1 MNLLILQD
9 QLRVGGTE
17 RQSLFLARFFLD
29 RGHTVRLLVF
39 SPGGELADE
48 PARLGIPFDCLQR
61 RARGLPLWAPGLMRA
76 VAESGA
82 AVVLCMGR
90 TANCYAGFVQRRFP
104 DKAVIGTLRTG
115 KVLFPLHHWSMGIVR
130 GVLANSNWWARRMSD
145 RGVPPDRVH
154 VVHNS
159 VLLQRHEAEAAAAR
173 AEARAEHGVPADA
186 CLFLNVATFRRG
198 KRHMDLLRI
207 MRDARVVH
215 PALPWRLWLV
225 GDGPERR
232 RCQRWAAEN
241 GLGTRVRFFGFS
253 SDPLPFYSAADVA
266 VSTSLE
272 DSLPNFLIEA
282 QTMGLP
288 VVAFDCRGAAECCDP
303 GASGFIHPPGDFTG
317 FRDECLR
324 LARDPAARRRA
335 GEAAVPFA
343 RRRFAPAPQAEAI
356 EAFLQGHAESAA
368 GGPADGP
375 RNFPSKRS

>member
-39 SPGGELADE
+39 SPGGELAGE
-48 PARLGIPFDCLQR
+48 PARLGMPVDYLQS
-61 RARGLPLWAPGLMRA
+61 RAWHLPLWAPGLMRG
-76 VAESGA
+76 VRESGA
-82 AVVLCMGR
+82 EIVLCMGR

-104 DKAVIGTLRTG
+104 EKAVIGTLRTG
-115 KVLFPLHHWSMGIVR
+115 KTLFPLHHWSMGVVR
-130 GVLANSNWWARRMSD
+130 GVLANSNWWARRMRD
-145 RGVPPDRVH
+145 RGVAAERVH

-159 VLLQRHEAEAAAAR
+159 VLLQRPETEASAAR
-173 AEARAEHGVPADA
+173 EKARKDNGVPAEA

-207 MRDARVVH
+207 MRGARDAD
-215 PALPWRLWLV
+215 PGLSWRLWLV

-253 SDPLPFYSAADVA
+253 ADPLPFYSAADVA

-288 VVAFDCRGAAECCDP
+288 VVAFDCRGAVECCDP
-303 GASGFIHPPGDFTG
+303 GESGYILPPGAFDA

-343 RRRFAPAPQAEAI
+343 RRRFAPVPQAEAV
-356 EAFLQGHAESAA
+356 ERFLLRHAEAA
-368 GGPADGP
+368 RDGASP
-375 RNFPSKRS
+375 PGRL

>member
-1 MNLLILQD
+1 MKLLILQD

-29 RGHTVRLLVF
+29 RGHDARLLVF

-48 PARLGIPFDCLQR
+48 PAGMGIPVDFLQKR
-61 RARGLPLWAPGLMRA
+61 TRGLPLWAPGLMRA
-76 VAESGA
+76 VAGSGA
-82 AVVLCMGR
+82 DVILCMGR
-90 TANCYAGFVQRRFP
+90 TANCYAGFVQRHFP

-115 KVLFPLHHWSMGIVR
+115 KTLFPLHHWSMGVVR
-130 GVLANSNWWARRMSD
+130 GVLANSNWWARRMRD
-145 RGVPPDRVH
+145 RGVPAERVH

-159 VLLQRHEAEAAAAR
+159 VLLQRPESEAEQARAAAR
-173 AEARAEHGVPADA
+173 ERHGVPAEA

-198 KRHMDLLRI
+198 KRHMDLLRV
-207 MRDARVVH
+207 MGDLRDADPRL
-215 PALPWRLWLV
+215 AWRLWLV

-241 GLGTRVRFFGFS
+241 GLGSRVRFFGFS
-253 SDPLPFYSAADVA
+253 ADPLPFYSAADVA

-288 VVAFDCRGAAECCDP
+288 VVAFDCRGAVECCDP
-303 GASGFIHPPGDFTG
+303 GTSGFILPPGELTA

-324 LARDPAARRRA
+324 LAREPAVRRRA
-335 GEAAVPFA
+335 GAAAVPFA
-343 RRRFAPAPQAEAI
+343 RRRFAPLPQAEAI
-356 EAFLQGHAESAA
+356 ERFLLCHAAAVCGNTPGHPLS
-368 GGPADGP
+368 
-375 RNFPSKRS
+375 